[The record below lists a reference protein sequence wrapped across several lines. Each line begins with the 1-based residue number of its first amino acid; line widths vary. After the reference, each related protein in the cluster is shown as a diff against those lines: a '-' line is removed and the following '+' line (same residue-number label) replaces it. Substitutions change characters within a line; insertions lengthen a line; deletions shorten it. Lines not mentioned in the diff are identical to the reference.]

1 MVMYKAYRFRLYP
14 NEEQRIFINKTFGCQ
29 RFVYNYYLS
38 VIKDNGYKNV
48 YSNINDYVNNLK
60 YEYVFLGEV
69 DSTSIRKTLF
79 HLDTNFKRHYN
90 NGFGYPKYKSKYTK
104 NSYMTSAIYR
114 KYKNK
119 EYCNIEVNL
128 KNRTIKLP
136 KLKEV
141 EIRGYRNLDKI
152 NGSIINATI
161 SREANGKYYVSVMCE
176 IPEVKQI
183 IPSTIVGIDL
193 GIKKHLTLSDTTT
206 YDNNKY
212 IEKYEK
218 RIKRIQ
224 RELSRKEKSSNNY
237 YKCKKKLNILYT
249 KLKNARKYNLHHIT
263 KEITDNYDIIS
274 CENLNT
280 KQMIEKKV
288 MSKKITDA
296 TLSEILRQLKYKA
309 KEKGKHFY
317 QVDTYFPSS
326 QLCSVCNNKDTKYKN
341 LNERNYY
348 CTHCHNQ
355 LDRDLNA
362 SINVMFEGLRLYM
375 NEVYA

>member
-1 MVMYKAYRFRLYP
+1 MLLPNKTKWVMVMYKAYRFRLYP

-38 VIKDNGYKNV
+38 IIKDNGYKNV

-90 NGFGYPKYKSKYTK
+90 NGFGYPKYKSKYAK

-114 KYKNK
+114 KYKDK
-119 EYCNIEVNL
+119 ECCNIEVNL

-161 SREANGKYYVSVMCE
+161 SREATGKYYVSVMCE

-224 RELSRKEKSSNNY
+224 RELSRKEKGSNNY

-263 KEITDNYDIIS
+263 KEITD
-274 CENLNT
+274 
-280 KQMIEKKV
+280 
-288 MSKKITDA
+288 A
-296 TLSEILRQLKYKA
+296 TLFEILRQLKYKA

-348 CTHCHNQ
+348 CTHCHNH

-362 SINVMFEGLRLYM
+362 IINVMFEELRLYM